1 MTKINVKSLFISS
14 AAVWIVSY
22 LTLTASYAM
31 PLMKD
36 PVLQGSWLLSIIL
49 IPFSF
54 LGAHLYY
61 RKGHKTNGFLL
72 GAMMFL
78 VYLLLDVLVT
88 VPTLIGP
95 FDANAYMAFFANFN
109 YWFLGLELIAI
120 VAVFWQFKVG
130 LFENEDPNFQ
140 NL

>member
-1 MTKINVKSLFISS
+1 
-14 AAVWIVSY
+14 
-22 LTLTASYAM
+22 M